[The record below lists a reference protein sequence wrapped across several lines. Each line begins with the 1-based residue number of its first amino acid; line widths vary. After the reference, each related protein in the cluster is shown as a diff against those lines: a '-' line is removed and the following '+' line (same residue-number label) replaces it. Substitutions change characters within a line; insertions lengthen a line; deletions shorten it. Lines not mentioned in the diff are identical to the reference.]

1 MNNKIFSLETIE
13 KGFYM
18 INYLGKTI
26 YFHIFSCKK
35 SRENIDEEID
45 RLKLDNKTVYA
56 LIPVN
61 TIQSINQL
69 IQGVLHY
76 YIYEKTYTR
85 IRNKGLLL
93 SMFILGQK
101 QLRDTI
107 NKINNGFSSSKNY
120 YLIIIGDQKTSIR
133 DKCVPTDL
141 VFDLR
146 DDDFKVLAKN
156 IQSVLET
163 L

>member
-1 MNNKIFSLETIE
+1 MDNKIFNLETIE

-26 YFHIFSCKK
+26 YFYIFYCKK
-35 SRENIDEEID
+35 SRENIDEELD
-45 RLKLDNKTVYA
+45 NLKLDDKNVYA

-61 TIQSINQL
+61 AIYSINQL
-69 IQGVLHY
+69 VQGVLHY
-76 YIYEKTYTR
+76 IVYEKTYTR

-93 SMFILGQK
+93 SMFILGQR

-107 NKINNGFSSSKNY
+107 NKINTGFVSSKNY
-120 YLIIIGDQKTSIR
+120 YLIIIGNQKISISN
-133 DKCVPTDL
+133 KCDPADL
-141 VFDLR
+141 VFDLKEH
-146 DDDFKVLAKN
+146 DFKVLAKN
-156 IQSVLET
+156 IQSILEM